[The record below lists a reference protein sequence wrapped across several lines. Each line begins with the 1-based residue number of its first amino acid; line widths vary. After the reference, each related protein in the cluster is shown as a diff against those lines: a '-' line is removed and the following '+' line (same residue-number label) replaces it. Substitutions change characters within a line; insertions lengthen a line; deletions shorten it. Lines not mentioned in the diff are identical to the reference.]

1 MSERVRDKRDKIR
14 KLLIERKEVSK
25 EELVNLLNVSP
36 RRVEQLIKELN
47 EKLIEKGLRIKGI
60 GKSPRKYVLE
70 RIEYDEF
77 TLTPDI
83 ASLLLEFSNLDT
95 SCRLVQKFRKI
106 LPRALE
112 LLKES
117 KWRLLYYTALARIMT
132 GSLAIIPENRK
143 VELNDEDV
151 EFLKQ
156 HISRENYNLFI
167 TFVFYN
173 SDELLKKFFSKLKW
187 SDIEKN
193 PVLLTIVKL
202 VQNKGFHREIIC
214 SVSPEFIVFWGYGM
228 EEQLLSECLPSK
240 QVEVLA
246 KLDEVRERVLKV
258 RNKVKDLL
266 DPIQTDKG
274 MLS

>member
-1 MSERVRDKRDKIR
+1 MSETAKDKKDNIKEI
-14 KLLIERKEVSK
+14 LIKRKEVSK
-25 EELVNLLNVSP
+25 EELMNLLKVSP

-47 EKLIEKGLRIKGI
+47 EEFMEEGFRIKGI

-83 ASLLLEFSNLDT
+83 ASLLLRFSNLDT
-95 SCRLVQKFRKI
+95 SCRLVQRFKKI

-117 KWRLLYYTALARIMT
+117 KWRLLYYTALAGIKSGSMT
-132 GSLAIIPENRK
+132 IIPEDRK
-143 VELNDEDV
+143 VELNDEDIK
-151 EFLKQ
+151 FLKQ
-156 HISRENYNLFI
+156 YISRENYNLFI
-167 TFVFYN
+167 NFVFYN
-173 SDELLKKFFSKLKW
+173 SELLKQFFSKLKW
-187 SDIEKN
+187 SDVEKN
-193 PVLLTIVKL
+193 PVLLTIVQF
-202 VQNKGFHREIIC
+202 VQNKGLHREIIC
-214 SVSPEFIVFWGYGM
+214 NVDPEFIVFWGHGM

-246 KLDEVRERVLKV
+246 KLDEVRKRVLEV
-258 RNKVKDLL
+258 RNKVSDLL

-274 MLS
+274 VLS